1 MPVSPAGAGETEF
14 RARILDSL
22 RHIERS
28 RPMPRIVIF
37 AGDGVG
43 PEVVGEAVKVLTA
56 VERRFGHTFELD
68 SRAIGGDALERF
80 GVPVRE
86 EDIEATRRAD
96 AAILGAVGG
105 PKWDAVEPALRPERG
120 LLQIR
125 KELELFANLR
135 PVSVLPA
142 LASTSPLKS
151 EIIADVD
158 LLVVRE
164 LTGGIYFGEPSRRWT
179 DDHGRAAV
187 DTLIYR
193 EHEIERVVRLAFE
206 LARSRRRRVTSVD
219 KSNVLQSSRLWRE
232 IANEV
237 SAEYSDV
244 QLEHVLVDAMAMHLI
259 KSPGGFDVIV
269 TENMFGDILT
279 DEASVLSGSI
289 GLLPSASLSARVGDA
304 PGTRFGLYEPIHGSA
319 PDIAGR
325 GKANPAGA
333 ILSAALMLRWSLALE
348 DAAKAIERAVVDAI
362 TAGVRTPDVAG
373 HAREAVSPSEFG
385 DEVARRVEAT

>member
-1 MPVSPAGAGETEF
+1 
-14 RARILDSL
+14 
-22 RHIERS
+22 
-28 RPMPRIVIF
+28 MPRIVIY

-43 PEVVGEAVKVLTA
+43 PEVVAETVKVLTA
-56 VERRFGHTFELD
+56 VERRFGQSFDLESH
-68 SRAIGGDALERF
+68 AIGGEALDRF
-80 GVPVRE
+80 GVPVRA
-86 EDIEATRRAD
+86 EDIEATRHAG
-96 AAILGAVGG
+96 AALLGAVCG
-105 PKWDAVEPALRPERG
+105 PKWDAVEPSLRPERG

-135 PVSVLPA
+135 PVGVLSA
-142 LASTSPLKS
+142 LAASSPLKP
-151 EIIADVD
+151 EIITDVD

-179 DDHGRAAV
+179 DERGRAAV

-232 IANEV
+232 IVNEV
-237 SAEYSDV
+237 SAEFGDV

-259 KSPGGFDVIV
+259 KNPRAFDVVV

-289 GLLPSASLSARVGDA
+289 GLLPSASLSDKVGDA

-333 ILSAALMLRWSLALE
+333 ILSAALMLRWSFAL
-348 DAAKAIERAVVDAI
+348 DAAAAAIERAVADTIA
-362 TAGVRTPDVAG
+362 AGLRTPDI
-373 HAREAVSPSEFG
+373 AREGIRPVNTSQFG
-385 DEVARRVEAT
+385 DEVARRIEAT

>member
-1 MPVSPAGAGETEF
+1 MPK
-14 RARILDSL
+14 
-22 RHIERS
+22 
-28 RPMPRIVIF
+28 IVIF

-56 VERRFGHTFELD
+56 VERRFGLSFELE
-68 SRAIGGDALERF
+68 SLAIGGDALDRF
-80 GVPVRE
+80 GVPVRA
-86 EDIEATRRAD
+86 EDIEATRHAD
-96 AAILGAVGG
+96 AAFLGAVGG
-105 PKWDAVEPALRPERG
+105 PAWDAEEPLQRPERG

-142 LASTSPLKS
+142 LAASSPLRP
-151 EIIADVD
+151 EIIANVD

-179 DDHGRAAV
+179 DGGGRAAV

-193 EHEIERVVRLAFE
+193 EDEIERVARLAFE

-232 IANEV
+232 IVNEV
-237 SAEYSDV
+237 SDEYSDV

-259 KSPGGFDVIV
+259 KSPGRFDVIV

-289 GLLPSASLSARVGDA
+289 GLLPSASLSAKGGAA

-325 GKANPAGA
+325 GIANPTGA
-333 ILSAALMLRWSLALE
+333 ILSAALMLRWSFALD
-348 DAAKAIERAVVDAI
+348 DAANAIERAVADAI
-362 TAGVRTPDVAG
+362 AAGVRTADIAEEGLRP
-373 HAREAVSPSEFG
+373 VSPMEFG

>member
-1 MPVSPAGAGETEF
+1 
-14 RARILDSL
+14 
-22 RHIERS
+22 
-28 RPMPRIVIF
+28 MPRIVLF

-56 VERRFGHTFELD
+56 VERRFGHRFELE
-68 SRAIGGDALERF
+68 SRAIGGDALDQF
-80 GVPVRE
+80 GIPVRA
-86 EDIEATRRAD
+86 EDIDAARRAD
-96 AAILGAVGG
+96 AALLGAVGG

-142 LASTSPLKS
+142 LAASSPLKP
-151 EIIADVD
+151 EIIANVD

-179 DDHGRAAV
+179 DDRGRAAV
-187 DTLIYR
+187 DTLVYR
-193 EHEIERVVRLAFE
+193 EYEIERVVRLAFE
-206 LARSRRRRVTSVD
+206 LARSRRRRVSSVD

-232 IANEV
+232 IVNEV
-237 SAEYSDV
+237 SAEFPDV

-259 KSPGGFDVIV
+259 KRPAEFDVVV

-289 GLLPSASLSARVGDA
+289 GLLPSASLSAKIGDA

-319 PDIAGR
+319 PDIAGLE
-325 GKANPAGA
+325 KANPAGA
-333 ILSAALMLRWSLALE
+333 ILSAALMLRWSFALD
-348 DAAKAIERAVVDAI
+348 DAANAMERAVADTI
-362 TAGVRTPDVAG
+362 SAGVRTPDIAG
-373 HAREAVSPSEFG
+373 DGMSPVSSSQFG
-385 DEVARRVEAT
+385 DDVARRVEAT

>member
-1 MPVSPAGAGETEF
+1 
-14 RARILDSL
+14 
-22 RHIERS
+22 
-28 RPMPRIVIF
+28 MPRIVIF

-68 SRAIGGDALERF
+68 LRAIGGDALEQF

-96 AAILGAVGG
+96 AALLGAVGG
-105 PKWDAVEPALRPERG
+105 PKWDAVEPSLRPERG